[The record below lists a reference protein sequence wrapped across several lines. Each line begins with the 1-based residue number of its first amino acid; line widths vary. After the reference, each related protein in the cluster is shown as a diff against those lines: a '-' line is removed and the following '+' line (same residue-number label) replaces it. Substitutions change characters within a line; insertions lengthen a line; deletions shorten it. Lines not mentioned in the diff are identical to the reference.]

1 MLFNK
6 KQLDEMRREY
16 DLIRAEYLGW
26 LNWLEPAQDW
36 FNASADV
43 DFRNSDKKGRPNR
56 LARTPATQ
64 LHVPVKYYG
73 AEALYGVQIVPYPD
87 YIDVCLR
94 VWSRYHEGPSDPVCF
109 VPDVASSG
117 KVMYIENTITEY
129 NIAEPVTP
137 SSEDI
142 SGRVVV
148 GMMPVISSTW
158 DDNARPLCALWEA
171 SMEWDQLHS
180 RIADSLQSV
189 VRPLLFVG
197 LFPLPPGATEK
208 RVPDCD
214 DLMRWWQSC
223 GLISATDWD
232 SDRQNLRGYRP
243 TFINSALDSRDA
255 VGVTGVNGPPSPAGI
270 LLPHNWDHGI
280 EALRD
285 ASNPGVNLAAQLDAA
300 LEHQRQL
307 NRMPTEHSTRI
318 SINGHP
324 VIAGALAPTEYIS
337 THTDNPGY
345 PGPVGPAGIGE
356 IHTTGVLFSREG
368 RTSYDDWLRLVQQHQ
383 IVPFRDTP
391 QEE

>member
-73 AEALYGVQIVPYPD
+73 AEALYGIQIVPYLD
-87 YIDVCLR
+87 YIDVYLR
-94 VWSRYHEGPSDPVCF
+94 IWSRYHEGPSDPVCF

-208 RVPDCD
+208 RVPVYD

-232 SDRQNLRGYRP
+232 SDRQNLRGHRP
-243 TFINSALDSRDA
+243 TFSNA
-255 VGVTGVNGPPSPAGI
+255 VFGEHNAAGAIGPTGPYPAGI
-270 LLPHNWDHGI
+270 LLPHNWEHGI
-280 EALRD
+280 GELHDTSTA
-285 ASNPGVNLAAQLDAA
+285 GVNLASQLNHAA
-300 LEHQRQL
+300 L
-307 NRMPTEHSTRI
+307 I
-318 SINGHP
+318 SIDGCPGTNWRS
-324 VIAGALAPTEYIS
+324 APTQYAS
-337 THTDNPGY
+337 THTDSPG
-345 PGPVGPAGIGE
+345 
-356 IHTTGVLFSREG
+356 LRE
-368 RTSYDDWLRLVQQHQ
+368 VQQQPDNHGH
-383 IVPFRDTP
+383 D
-391 QEE
+391 

>member
-1 MLFNK
+1 VWF
-6 KQLDEMRREY
+6 DTTVVC
-16 DLIRAEYLGW
+16 DIP
-26 LNWLEPAQDW
+26 EPG
-36 FNASADV
+36 SA
-43 DFRNSDKKGRPNR
+43 GRPVIRNEPKEE
-56 LARTPATQ
+56 LLLPISA
-64 LHVPVKYYG
+64 YG
-73 AEALYGVQIVPYPD
+73 AGLVYGIQLVPYPD
-87 YIDVCLR
+87 YADVRLR
-94 VWSRYHEGPSDPVCF
+94 VWGRKDVVALACFIPS
-109 VPDVASSG
+109 VA
-117 KVMYIENTITEY
+117 
-129 NIAEPVTP
+129 
-137 SSEDI
+137 D
-142 SGRVVV
+142 SGRTIYVEPHNDNDGLYPEAGAPAASEEITVTRQV
-148 GMMPVISSTW
+148 AGTVPAISSTW
-158 DDNARPLCALWEA
+158 ASDAKPFRSMLNSKSVAWDALRDTIIRRSLGSCLCIDWL
-171 SMEWDQLHS
+171 
-180 RIADSLQSV
+180 
-189 VRPLLFVG
+189 
-197 LFPLPPGATEK
+197 PLPPGATEK

-214 DLMRWWQSC
+214 DLMSWWQAC
-223 GLISATDWD
+223 GLIRATDWQ
-232 SDRQNLRGYRP
+232 STAQMEASRGYSD
-243 TFINSALDSRDA
+243 TFVNSVLGSR
-255 VGVTGVNGPPSPAGI
+255 GCIGVNGVSGPPSPAGI

>member
-1 MLFNK
+1 V
-6 KQLDEMRREY
+6 Y
-16 DLIRAEYLGW
+16 
-26 LNWLEPAQDW
+26 
-36 FNASADV
+36 
-43 DFRNSDKKGRPNR
+43 
-56 LARTPATQ
+56 
-64 LHVPVKYYG
+64 
-73 AEALYGVQIVPYPD
+73 
-87 YIDVCLR
+87 LR
-94 VWSRYHEGPSDPVCF
+94 VWSSYHEGPSDPVCF

-208 RVPDCD
+208 RVPVYD

-232 SDRQNLRGYRP
+232 SDRQNLRGHRP
-243 TFINSALDSRDA
+243 TFSNA
-255 VGVTGVNGPPSPAGI
+255 VFGEHNAAGAIGPTGPYPAGI
-270 LLPHNWDHGI
+270 LLPHNWEHGI
-280 EALRD
+280 GELHDTSTA
-285 ASNPGVNLAAQLDAA
+285 GVNLASQLNHAA
-300 LEHQRQL
+300 L
-307 NRMPTEHSTRI
+307 I
-318 SINGHP
+318 SIDGCPGTNWRS
-324 VIAGALAPTEYIS
+324 APTQYAS
-337 THTDNPGY
+337 THTDSPG
-345 PGPVGPAGIGE
+345 
-356 IHTTGVLFSREG
+356 LRE
-368 RTSYDDWLRLVQQHQ
+368 VQQQPDNHGH
-383 IVPFRDTP
+383 D
-391 QEE
+391 